1 MKMPHKISI
10 VTPSLN
16 QADFIERTIRSVISQ
31 ETVGDLEYLVM
42 DGGSTDG
49 TLDILEKY
57 RSFIHLVSEPDLGM
71 SDALNKGFS
80 AASGDILGWLNSDDQ
95 YTPGALGK
103 VISYFD
109 QNPGCQWL
117 YGQCVMVD
125 ETDRE
130 VRRWI
135 TAYKNRKMKEYSYRR
150 LLVENYIS
158 QPAVF
163 FRKTALEQT
172 GLLDTGLKTAMDYDL
187 WLRMARLGP
196 PGVINETL
204 ACFRVH
210 NASISARH
218 YRLQF
223 EEQYRIHCRY
233 DRSPWLLFR
242 HRLMNSLIVTTY
254 SWLHAINRVTS
265 KGDKSKS
272 KDFQ

>member
-10 VTPSLN
+10 VTPSFN
-16 QADFIERTIRSVISQ
+16 QAEFIERTILSVIYQ
-31 ETVGDLEYLVM
+31 KTGCETEYLVM

-57 RSFIHLVSEPDLGM
+57 RSYLQLTSEPDSGM
-71 SDALNKGFS
+71 SDALNKGF
-80 AASGDILGWLNSDDQ
+80 AAATGDILGWLNSDDL

-103 VISYFD
+103 VIHYFD
-109 QNPGCQWL
+109 QNPDCQWL

-125 ETDRE
+125 ESDKE

-172 GLLDTGLKTAMDYDL
+172 GLLDTSLKTAMDYDL

-196 PGVINETL
+196 PGIINETL

-210 NASISARH
+210 STSISALN
-218 YRLQF
+218 YRRQF
-223 EEQYRIHCRY
+223 QEQYGIHCRY

-242 HRLMNSLIVTTY
+242 HRLMNSLIVNIYTM
-254 SWLHAINRVTS
+254 LHALSRITS
-265 KGDKSKS
+265 KGFKTGS
-272 KDFQ
+272 